1 MGAEFDLITRF
12 FAGATPARSDVAAGI
27 GDDAALVMPPAGGE
41 IVTVCTALHEGTD
54 FPPGTPARPL
64 GARAIEDGLRAL
76 RGAAAGI
83 GGAPPR
89 PAWAVLG
96 LTLPAPDPEWTGEF
110 AAGLAAACRAADVQL
125 IGGDTTRGPRTVV
138 CMLHGLHPGRAG
150 DPGRADETSRGGET
164 GRADETGR
172 GGETDRGSKADG
184 GSETNRGG
192 EAHRVGQSG
201 RSVRI
206 GGADEAT
213 RTDRTGRARK

>member
-1 MGAEFDLITRF
+1 MGAEFDLITRL

-27 GDDAALVMPPAGGE
+27 GDDAALVVPPAGGE

-54 FPPGTPARPL
+54 FPPGAPARPL
-64 GARAIEDGLRAL
+64 GARAIEDGLRVL
-76 RGAAAGI
+76 RGAAAGT

-96 LTLPAPDPEWTGEF
+96 LTLPAPDLEWTGEF

-138 CMLHGLHPGRAG
+138 CMLHGLRPGRAG
-150 DPGRADETSRGGET
+150 EPS
-164 GRADETGR
+164 RADETGR
-172 GGETDRGSKADG
+172 GGETDRGNKADG

-192 EAHRVGQSG
+192 EAHRVDRFGRIG
-201 RSVRI
+201 RS
-206 GGADEAT
+206 GTADGES
-213 RTDRTGRARK
+213 RTARAARGRK